1 MNLNLLMD
9 RAGLPILGSEF
20 LVMSNGAA
28 IVGFIV
34 GFFLFSNAVSGL
46 IIAFIA
52 LSCAWG
58 YVRYLADKNSKR
70 FTGQLSDCLTLLSNS
85 LRAGFSFLQAMEI
98 ISREMQPPMSTE
110 FARVLRETNLGKPLE
125 QALQQMDE
133 RVDNEDFSLVITAV
147 LIQQQV
153 GGNLAE
159 IIDTIRDTIIERVRL
174 RREITTLTAQG
185 RATGMV
191 LAVIPIALG
200 VVLYT
205 ISPAYMGPLFTTT
218 IGKMAIGAA
227 AFMEVVGFIIIYK
240 IMDIKI

>member
-34 GFFLFSNAVSGL
+34 GFLLFSNAVSGL
-46 IIAFIA
+46 IIALIV

-58 YVRYLADKNSKR
+58 YVRYLASKNSKR
-70 FTGQLSDCLTLLSNS
+70 FSGQLSDCLTLLANS
-85 LRAGFSFLQAMEI
+85 LRAGFSFLQA
-98 ISREMQPPMSTE
+98 REMQPPMSTE

-191 LAVIPIALG
+191 LAVIPIVLAIA
-200 VVLYT
+200 LYT
-205 ISPAYMGPLFTTT
+205 ISPSYMAPLLTST

-227 AFMEVVGFIIIYK
+227 AVMEVVGFVIIYK